1 MLTLQSMW
9 AGMPVW
15 CAHACMNLHGC
26 AAKHAQCTRPFVTR
40 HTRAC
45 MRARGAGRCACKS
58 RSRKMWPPHA
68 KIILYIQFSMH
79 QRPFNNI
86 IHIEDSCAHGGSIL
100 RVFAKF
106 TCSEYVWKT
115 ERINKI
121 SSARQGISLHGIYII
136 ILLWLCR
143 HLHGG
148 TRSFG
153 SQTQCAHTQ
162 NFGPEDTLK
171 KPFFID
177 KKIIFNYH
185 WFNLCIFCMT
195 REIFP
200 ILWKFLA
207 KIYFQCLMCCVSK
220 WFVVHHTGI

>member
-1 MLTLQSMW
+1 MGPNSRSFSPNLTSET
-9 AGMPVW
+9 PPS
-15 CAHACMNLHGC
+15 AHACGP
-26 AAKHAQCTRPFVTR
+26 AKQYYACDHLSCMW
-40 HTRAC
+40 HTCAC
-45 MRARGAGRCACKS
+45 MRARGAGGIEDSGRCACKS

-153 SQTQCAHTQ
+153 SQTQFAHTQ

-171 KPFFID
+171 K
-177 KKIIFNYH
+177 
-185 WFNLCIFCMT
+185 T
-195 REIFP
+195 
-200 ILWKFLA
+200 FL
-207 KIYFQCLMCCVSK
+207 Y
-220 WFVVHHTGI
+220 W